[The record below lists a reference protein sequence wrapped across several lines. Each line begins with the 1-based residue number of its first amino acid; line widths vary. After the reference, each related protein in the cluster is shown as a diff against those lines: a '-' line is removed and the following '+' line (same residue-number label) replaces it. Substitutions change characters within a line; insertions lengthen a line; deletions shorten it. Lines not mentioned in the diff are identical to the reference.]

1 MFRHVKR
8 IHFIGIGGIGM
19 SGIAEVLCN
28 LGFEVSGSDIRRS
41 KNTDRLEKLHG
52 VKIFEGHAAGN
63 VGDAQVVVYS
73 SAVQPDNPEVEIAKK
88 NGIPVI
94 PRAEMLAELMVLKPY
109 AVAVSGTHGKTSTT
123 SMVATILGHAGKDP
137 TTVVGGVV
145 ESLGSNARLG
155 SSEWFVTEAD
165 ESDRSFLMLY
175 PTIAVV
181 TNIDKE
187 HMESYK
193 GMDDVVQCFT
203 DFVNKVP
210 FFGAAVICL
219 DDPNVQLI
227 IPNIKR
233 RRVTYG
239 LTAQADISAHDIR
252 YNDSFGSSFSVW
264 RSGEVLGEIDLPVPG
279 KHNVYNALAA
289 TAVALEM
296 DIPFRKITEAFASF
310 KNANRRFQ
318 FKGTANGVTVVDDYA
333 HHPTEILATLS
344 AAKNSARSRRTV
356 VVFQPHRY
364 TRTKELFDEFALAF
378 NNADLLFLLDIY
390 AASEQPIENVTAEIL
405 TENIK
410 RFGHKNANYI
420 GDLETAA
427 AKVVPQLAEGDLVI
441 TLGAGTVTRL
451 SDEILAA
458 IESGDERAGG
468 NASVNE
474 RASTTSGK
482 QSLP

>member
-1 MFRHVKR
+1 MFRHVKK
-8 IHFIGIGGIGM
+8 IHFIGVGGIGM

-28 LGFEVSGSDIRRS
+28 LGFEVTGSDLKRS
-41 KNTDRLEKLHG
+41 RNTDRLEELHG
-52 VKIFEGHAAGN
+52 VKIFEGHAEEN

-73 SAVQPDNPEVEIAKK
+73 SAVKDDNPEVQIAKRT
-88 NGIPVI
+88 GIPVI

-109 AVAVSGTHGKTSTT
+109 SVAVSGTHGKTTTT
-123 SMVATILGHAGKDP
+123 SMVATILGHAGVDP

-145 ESLGSNARLG
+145 ETFGSNARLG
-155 SSEWFVTEAD
+155 KSDWFVTEAD

-210 FFGAAVICL
+210 FFGAAIICL

-227 IPNIKR
+227 IPHIKR

-239 LTAQADISAHDIR
+239 MTAQADISAHNIV
-252 YNDSFGSSFSVW
+252 YNDHFGSTFAVL
-264 RSGEVLGEIDLPVPG
+264 RGHDVLGEIELPVPG
-279 KHNVYNALAA
+279 LHNVYNALAA
-289 TAVALEM
+289 TAVGLELEVPFDKIVEALAG
-296 DIPFRKITEAFASF
+296 FR
-310 KNANRRFQ
+310 NANRRFQ
-318 FKGTANGVTVVDDYA
+318 FKGEVKGITVVDDYG
-333 HHPTEILATLS
+333 HHPTEILATLA
-344 AAKNSARSRRTV
+344 AAKNGSGGRRTV

-364 TRTKELFDEFALAF
+364 TRTQELFDEFALAF
-378 NNADLLFLLDIY
+378 NNADVLFVLDIY
-390 AASEQPIENVTAEIL
+390 AASEQPIEGVSAEVL

-410 RFGHKNANYI
+410 KYGHKAVTYI
-420 GDLETAA
+420 GGLDSAA
-427 AKVVPQLAEGDLVI
+427 ERVVPVLQEGDLVI

-451 SDEILAA
+451 SEEILTKLNETAA
-458 IESGDERAGG
+458 TA
-468 NASVNE
+468 
-474 RASTTSGK
+474 
-482 QSLP
+482 

>member
-1 MFRHVKR
+1 MFRKVKN

-28 LGFEVSGSDIRRS
+28 LGFSVTGSDIKKS
-41 KNTDRLEKLHG
+41 KNTERLETLLNMT
-52 VKIFEGHAAGN
+52 ITEGHAAEN
-63 VGDAQVVVYS
+63 VGDAHVVVYS
-73 SAVQPDNPEVEIAKK
+73 SAVKDDNPEVVFAKE

-94 PRAEMLAELMVLKPY
+94 PRAEMLAELMTLKPY

-123 SMVATILGHAGKDP
+123 SMVATILGHAGIDP

-145 ESLGSNARLG
+145 ETLGSNARLG
-155 SSEWFVTEAD
+155 SSDWFVTEAD

-193 GMDDVVQCFT
+193 GMEDVVQCFT

-210 FFGAAVICL
+210 FFGAAIICL

-239 LTAQADISAHDIR
+239 MTAQADISAHDIR
-252 YNDSFGSSFSVW
+252 YDDNFGSTFTVW
-264 RSGEVLGEIDLPVPG
+264 QGDTVLGEMYLPVPG

-296 DIPFRKITEAFASF
+296 EIPFAVVAEAFTKF
-310 KNANRRFQ
+310 KNANRRFH
-318 FKGTANGVTVVDDYA
+318 FKGEVDGITVVDDYG
-333 HHPTEILATLS
+333 HHPTEIVATLS
-344 AAKNSARSRRTV
+344 AAKNSSGGKRNV
-356 VVFQPHRY
+356 VIFQPHRY
-364 TRTKELFDEFALAF
+364 SRTQELMDDFVVAF
-378 NNADLLFLLDIY
+378 NNADVLFVLDID
-390 AASEQPIENVTAEIL
+390 AASEQPIEGITGDIL
-405 TENIK
+405 AENIK
-410 RFGHKNANYI
+410 KFGHKNVTYI
-420 GDLETAA
+420 GDIDGAIERVLPNVQT
-427 AKVVPQLAEGDLVI
+427 GDLVI
-441 TLGAGTVTRL
+441 TLGAGSVTRL
-451 SDEILAA
+451 SDDLVEALKAR
-458 IESGDERAGG
+458 SAG
-468 NASVNE
+468 
-474 RASTTSGK
+474 
-482 QSLP
+482 Q

>member
-19 SGIAEVLCN
+19 SGIAEVLAN
-28 LGFEVSGSDIRRS
+28 LGFEVSGSDIKKS
-41 KNTDRLEKLHG
+41 KNTDRLEAQG
-52 VKIFEGHAAGN
+52 VRIAEGHAAEN

-73 SAVQPDNPEVEIAKK
+73 SAVKHDNPEMMIARERK
-88 NGIPVI
+88 IPAI

-109 AVAVSGTHGKTSTT
+109 AVSVSGTHGKTSTT
-123 SMVATILGHAGKDP
+123 SMVATVLGHAGVDP

-145 ESLGSNARLG
+145 ESLGSNAKLG
-155 SSEWFVTEAD
+155 KSEWFVTEAD

-210 FFGAAVICL
+210 FFGAAIICL

-239 LTAQADISAHDIR
+239 LTAQADISAHDIV
-252 YNDSFGSSFSVW
+252 YSGSFGSTFTVW
-264 RSGEVLGEIDLPVPG
+264 KGDEVLGKIDLPVPG
-279 KHNVYNALAA
+279 RHNVYNALAA
-289 TAVALEM
+289 TAVALELE
-296 DIPFRKITEAFASF
+296 IPFKTISEAFATF

-318 FKGTANGVTVVDDYA
+318 QKGIAKGVSIVDDYG
-333 HHPTEILATLS
+333 HHPTEILATLE
-344 AAKNSARSRRTV
+344 AAKTGSACRTV

-364 TRTKELFDEFALAF
+364 SRTLELFDEFALAF
-378 NNADLLFLLDIY
+378 NNADVLFVLDIY
-390 AASEQPIENVTAEIL
+390 AASEQPIEGITAEVL
-405 TENIK
+405 TDNIRK
-410 RFGHKNANYI
+410 YGHKNVTYI
-420 GDLETAA
+420 GDIETAVE
-427 AKVVPQLAEGDLVI
+427 KVLPELQEGDLLI

-451 SDEILAA
+451 SDEFLDRLK
-458 IESGDERAGG
+458 G
-468 NASVNE
+468 
-474 RASTTSGK
+474 
-482 QSLP
+482 

>member
-1 MFRHVKR
+1 MEMFRHVKR

-19 SGIAEVLCN
+19 SGIAEVLSN
-28 LGFEVSGSDIRRS
+28 LGFSVAGSDIKKS
-41 KNTDRLEKLHG
+41 KNTDRLEQLFGIK
-52 VKIFEGHAAGN
+52 VFEGHAAKN
-63 VGDAQVVVYS
+63 VGEAQVVVYS
-73 SAVQPDNPEVEIAKK
+73 SAVKPDNPEVVIAKEK
-88 NGIPVI
+88 GIPVI
-94 PRAEMLAELMVLKPY
+94 PRAEMLAELMTLKPY
-109 AVAVSGTHGKTSTT
+109 AVAVAGTHGKTSTT
-123 SMVATILGHAGKDP
+123 SMVATLLGYAGVDP

-145 ESLGSNARLG
+145 DTLGSNAKLG
-155 SSEWFVTEAD
+155 ASEWFVTEAD

-210 FFGAAVICL
+210 FYGAAIICL

-239 LTAQADISAHDIR
+239 MTAQADISGHDIR
-252 YNDSFGSSFSVW
+252 YTDTFGSVFTVW
-264 RSGEVLGEIDLPVPG
+264 KGTEVLGEIELPVPG

-289 TAVALEM
+289 TAVALELEV
-296 DIPFRKITEAFASF
+296 PFAKIAEAFAGF
-310 KNANRRFQ
+310 RNANRRFQ
-318 FKGTANGVTVVDDYA
+318 FKGEASGITVIDDYG

-344 AAKNSARSRRTV
+344 AAKNGSAGRRTV

-364 TRTKELFDEFALAF
+364 TRTQELMDEFALAF
-378 NNADLLFLLDIY
+378 NNADVLYVLDIY
-390 AASEQPIENVTAEIL
+390 AASEQPIPGITAEVL

-410 RFGHKNANYI
+410 KYGHKNATYI
-420 GDLETAA
+420 GDIDAA
-427 AKVVPQLAEGDLVI
+427 AAIVVKELQTNDLVI
-441 TLGAGTVTRL
+441 TLGAGSVTRL
-451 SDEILAA
+451 SEEILQQLDEKSANVEAA
-458 IESGDERAGG
+458 
-468 NASVNE
+468 V
-474 RASTTSGK
+474 
-482 QSLP
+482 

>member
-28 LGFEVSGSDIRRS
+28 LGFVVSGSDSNRS
-41 KNTDRLEKLHG
+41 KNTDRLETLFNIH
-52 VKIFEGHAAGN
+52 IHEGHAAEN

-73 SAVQPDNPEVEIAKK
+73 SAVKEDNPEVVIAKEK
-88 NGIPVI
+88 GIPII

-123 SMVATILGHAGKDP
+123 SMIATILGFAGFDP

-145 ESLGSNARLG
+145 ETLGSNARLG
-155 SSEWFVTEAD
+155 SSDWFVTEAD

-239 LTAQADISAHDIR
+239 LTAQADVSANDIR
-252 YNDSFGSSFSVW
+252 YNETYGSTFTVS
-264 RSGEVLGEIDLPVPG
+264 RGDKILGEMNLPVPG

-289 TAVALEM
+289 TAVALELE
-296 DIPFRKITEAFASF
+296 IPFEQIVEAFLGF

-318 FKGTANGVTVVDDYA
+318 FKGEVGGITVVDDYG

-344 AAKNSARSRRTV
+344 AAKNSSGGKRTV

-364 TRTKELFDEFALAF
+364 SRTKELMDDFVVAF
-378 NNADLLFLLDIY
+378 NNADVVFLLDIY
-390 AASEQPIENVTAEIL
+390 AASEKPIEGITAEAL
-405 TENIK
+405 ANNIK
-410 RFGHKNANYI
+410 KFGHKNVSYI
-420 GDLETAA
+420 GDIETATD
-427 AKVVPQLAEGDLVI
+427 KVCQVLQPGDLVI
-441 TLGAGTVTRL
+441 TLGAGSVTRL
-451 SDEILAA
+451 SDEIVEKLKS
-458 IESGDERAGG
+458 E
-468 NASVNE
+468 NV
-474 RASTTSGK
+474 K
-482 QSLP
+482 K

>member
-28 LGFEVSGSDIRRS
+28 LGFVVTGSDAKKS
-41 KNTDRLEKLHG
+41 KNTDRLEKMFNVG
-52 VKIFEGHAAGN
+52 IAEGHAAEN
-63 VGDAQVVVYS
+63 VGAAQVVVYS
-73 SAVQPDNPEVEIAKK
+73 SAVKEDNPEVVEAREK
-88 NGIPVI
+88 GIPVI
-94 PRAEMLAELMVLKPY
+94 PRAEMLAELMTLKPY
-109 AVAVSGTHGKTSTT
+109 AVAIAGTHGKTTTT
-123 SMVATILGHAGKDP
+123 SMVATILGHAGVDP

-145 ESLGSNARLG
+145 DTLGSNARLG
-155 SSEWFVTEAD
+155 ASDWFVTEAD

-210 FFGAAVICL
+210 FYGAAIICL

-227 IPNIKR
+227 IPNIRR

-239 LTAQADISAHDIR
+239 MTAQADISGHDIR
-252 YNDSFGSSFSVW
+252 YNELFGSAFTVW
-264 RSGEVLGEIDLPVPG
+264 KGTEVLGEIELPVPG

-289 TAVALEM
+289 TAVALELEV
-296 DIPFRKITEAFASF
+296 PFLKIVEAFKIF

-318 FKGTANGVTVVDDYA
+318 FKGEANGISVVDDYG
-333 HHPTEILATLS
+333 HHPTEIVATLS
-344 AAKNSARSRRTV
+344 AARNSSGGRRTV

-364 TRTKELFDEFALAF
+364 TRTQELMDEFALAF
-378 NNADLLFLLDIY
+378 NNADVLYVLDIY
-390 AASEQPIENVTAEIL
+390 AASEKPIEGITAEIL
-405 TENIK
+405 TENI
-410 RFGHKNANYI
+410 RRYGHKNANYI
-420 GDLETAA
+420 GDIESAA
-427 AKVVPQLAEGDLVI
+427 ERVSKDLQLGDLLI

-451 SDEILAA
+451 SEEIL
-458 IESGDERAGG
+458 EVLRNGQ
-468 NASVNE
+468 
-474 RASTTSGK
+474 K
-482 QSLP
+482 

>member
-28 LGFEVSGSDIRRS
+28 LGFIVTGSDVKKS
-41 KNTDRLEKLHG
+41 KNTDRLESLFKVG
-52 VKIFEGHAAGN
+52 VAEGHAAEN
-63 VGDAQVVVYS
+63 VGAAEVVVYS
-73 SAVQPDNPEVEIAKK
+73 SAVREDNPEVIEARKR
-88 NGIPVI
+88 GIPVI

-109 AVAVSGTHGKTSTT
+109 AVAVSGTHGKTTTT
-123 SMVATILGHAGKDP
+123 SMVATILSHAGFDP

-145 ESLGSNARLG
+145 ETLGSNARLG
-155 SSEWFVTEAD
+155 SSDWFVTEAD

-210 FFGAAVICL
+210 FFGAAIICL

-227 IPNIKR
+227 VPNIKR

-239 LTAQADISAHDIR
+239 MTAQADISAHDIR
-252 YNDSFGSSFSVW
+252 YNDAFGSSFAVW
-264 RSGEVLGEIDLPVPG
+264 KGDEVLGDIALPVPG

-289 TAVALEM
+289 TAVALEL
-296 DIPFRKITEAFASF
+296 DIPFARIAEAFSVF
-310 KNANRRFQ
+310 RNANRRFQ
-318 FKGTANGVTVVDDYA
+318 FKGEANGITVVDDYA
-333 HHPTEILATLS
+333 HHPTEILATLA
-344 AAKNSARSRRTV
+344 AAKNSSGGRRTV

-364 TRTKELFDEFALAF
+364 TRTQELMDEFALAF
-378 NNADLLFLLDIY
+378 NNADVLYVLDIY
-390 AASEQPIENVTAEIL
+390 AASENPILGISAEVL

-410 RFGHKNANYI
+410 KYGHKNATYI
-420 GDLETAA
+420 GSIETAA
-427 AKVVPQLAEGDLVI
+427 DVVIPALQEGDLLI
-441 TLGAGTVTRL
+441 TLGAGSITRL
-451 SDEILAA
+451 SDEILEKLKAGVSTAA
-458 IESGDERAGG
+458 GAE
-468 NASVNE
+468 
-474 RASTTSGK
+474 
-482 QSLP
+482 L

>member
-1 MFRHVKR
+1 MFRHVKK

-19 SGIAEVLCN
+19 SGIAEVLAN
-28 LGFEVSGSDIRRS
+28 LGFEVSGSDIKKS
-41 KNTDRLEKLHG
+41 KNTDRLEELHG
-52 VKIFEGHAAGN
+52 VKIYEGHQAEN

-73 SAVQPDNPEVEIAKK
+73 SAVKDDNPEVVIAKEK
-88 NGIPVI
+88 GVPVI

-123 SMVATILGHAGKDP
+123 SMVATVLGHAGVDP

-145 ESLGSNARLG
+145 ETLGSNARLG
-155 SSEWFVTEAD
+155 NSDWFVTEAD

-210 FFGAAVICL
+210 FFGAAIICL

-239 LTAQADISAHDIR
+239 LTAQADISAHNIV
-252 YNDSFGSSFSVW
+252 YNETFGSTFTVW
-264 RSGEVLGEIDLPVPG
+264 RGDEVLGDIDLPVPG

-289 TAVALEM
+289 TAVALEL
-296 DIPFRKITEAFASF
+296 DIPFATIAAAFATF

-318 FKGTANGVTVVDDYA
+318 FKGEAKGITVIDDYG
-333 HHPTEILATLS
+333 HHPTEILATLA
-344 AAKNSARSRRTV
+344 AAKNGSGGKRTV
-356 VVFQPHRY
+356 AVFQPHRY
-364 TRTKELFDEFALAF
+364 TRTQELMHEFALAF
-378 NNADLLFLLDIY
+378 NNADVLYVLDIY
-390 AASEQPIENVTAEIL
+390 AASEQPIEGITAEAL

-410 RFGHKNANYI
+410 KFGHKNVNYI
-420 GDLETAA
+420 GDIDTAA
-427 AKVVPQLAEGDLVI
+427 ERVIPDLQEGDLVI

-451 SDEILAA
+451 SDEIVSKLK
-458 IESGDERAGG
+458 D
-468 NASVNE
+468 
-474 RASTTSGK
+474 
-482 QSLP
+482 Q

>member
-28 LGFEVSGSDIRRS
+28 LGFVVSGSDIRKS
-41 KNTDRLEKLHG
+41 KNTDRLESMGL
-52 VKIFEGHAAGN
+52 KISEGHAAEN

-73 SAVQPDNPEVEIAKK
+73 SAVKPDNPEVVLAKEK
-88 NGIPVI
+88 GIPVI
-94 PRAEMLAELMVLKPY
+94 PRAEMLAELMMLKPY
-109 AVAVSGTHGKTSTT
+109 AVAIAGTHGKTSTT
-123 SMVATILGHAGKDP
+123 SMVATLLVQAGMDP
-137 TTVVGGVV
+137 TTVVGGIVDT
-145 ESLGSNARLG
+145 LGSNAKLG
-155 SSEWFVTEAD
+155 ASEWFVTEAD
-165 ESDRSFLMLY
+165 ESDRSFLMLN

-239 LTAQADISAHDIR
+239 MTAQADISAHNIS
-252 YNDSFGSSFSVW
+252 YNNTFGSTFTVW
-264 RSGEVLGEIDLPVPG
+264 RGAEILGEIELPVPG

-289 TAVALEM
+289 TAVALELE
-296 DIPFRKITEAFASF
+296 IPFDKIADAFVKF

-318 FKGTANGVTVVDDYA
+318 FKGEENGISVVDDYG

-344 AAKNSARSRRTV
+344 AAKNSSGGRRTV
-356 VVFQPHRY
+356 VVFQPHRFS
-364 TRTKELFDEFALAF
+364 RTQELMDEFALAF
-378 NNADLLFLLDIY
+378 NNADVLYVLDIY
-390 AASEQPIENVTAEIL
+390 AASETPIEGITAEVL
-405 TENIK
+405 TENIRK
-410 RFGHKNANYI
+410 YGHKNANYI
-420 GDLETAA
+420 GEVDSAA
-427 AKVVPQLAEGDLVI
+427 TKVTSNLQAGDLVI
-441 TLGAGTVTRL
+441 TLGAGSVTRL
-451 SDEILAA
+451 SDEIL
-458 IESGDERAGG
+458 EQLRGMNS
-468 NASVNE
+468 N
-474 RASTTSGK
+474 GK
-482 QSLP
+482 HQS

>member
-28 LGFEVSGSDIRRS
+28 LGFVVSGSDAKKS
-41 KNTDRLEKLHG
+41 KNTDRLETLFN
-52 VKIFEGHAAGN
+52 VRIAEGHAAEN
-63 VGDAQVVVYS
+63 VQDAEVVVYS
-73 SAVQPDNPEVEIAKK
+73 SAVKDDNPEVLVAKE

-94 PRAEMLAELMVLKPY
+94 PRAEMLAELMTLKPY

-123 SMVATILGHAGKDP
+123 SMIATILGYAGFDP

-145 ESLGSNARLG
+145 DTLGSNAKLG
-155 SSEWFVTEAD
+155 ASDWFVTEAD

-210 FFGAAVICL
+210 FYGAAIICL

-239 LTAQADISAHDIR
+239 LTAQADISALDIR
-252 YNDSFGSSFSVW
+252 YNDTFGSVFTVSK
-264 RSGEVLGEIDLPVPG
+264 GDTVLGEIELPAPG

-289 TAVALEM
+289 TAVALEL
-296 DIPFRKITEAFASF
+296 DVPFQKIAEAFVGF

-318 FKGTANGVTVVDDYA
+318 FKGESGGITVVDDYG
-333 HHPTEILATLS
+333 HHPTEIVATLS
-344 AAKNSARSRRTV
+344 AAKNSSGGKRTV

-364 TRTKELFDEFALAF
+364 SRTKELMDDFVVSF
-378 NNADLLFLLDIY
+378 NNADVVFILDIY
-390 AASEQPIENVTAEIL
+390 AASEQPIEGITAEVL
-405 TENIK
+405 TDNIK
-410 RFGHKNANYI
+410 KYGHKNVTYI
-420 GDLETAA
+420 GDIETATE
-427 AKVVPQLAEGDLVI
+427 KVCSVLQPGDLVI

-451 SDEILAA
+451 SDEILENIKTLEAKA
-458 IESGDERAGG
+458 
-468 NASVNE
+468 
-474 RASTTSGK
+474 
-482 QSLP
+482 